1 MKTHEIKSIVVLLYD
16 DEKLTDDGYDISDI
30 MGDSVQFYYDKVFVT
45 CYDPENDGIKDIL
58 DKPIH
63 LRIDMGDGKI
73 DFKAKC
79 HLFTPEIPMSEF
91 GLRPQLVF
99 ERL

>member
-1 MKTHEIKSIVVLLYD
+1 METHKIKSIVVLLYD

-30 MGDSVQFYYDKVFVT
+30 MGDSVQFYYNKNFVT
-45 CYDPENDGIKDIL
+45 CYDCENDAIKGIL

-63 LRIDMGDGKI
+63 LRIDMDDGRI
-73 DFKAKC
+73 DSKAKC